1 MQMGAIY
8 AGAQITVVAA
18 AGSDPNFGLPGVL
31 SQGRSVPKAEK
42 VGKVWLKP
50 LPRLVQLAEVSE
62 SKWASRA
69 WTFQEFHRSRRRLIF
84 TENQAIFVCNSG
96 MKYEIAFSGISWI
109 SSSKERE
116 QDIYWAQQWLP
127 RCTMTR
133 DLQYGGATTMDRAAG
148 YLEAYSKRDLSYDT
162 DALDAIAGALE
173 PLQKDNVYHIWGVPF
188 QYTSKGPTECFPAV
202 STNLSGNLNHDEE
215 SFPSANS
222 TGQANTLS
230 QDRVDCGPSYVL
242 TETEQILREVG
253 MYRSNP
259 CIGMALS
266 WYHIGTCL
274 RRQGFPSWSPLG
286 WAGPIGWHR
295 IHGIAN
301 LSVVLTHTFQ
311 AKVHNPTSNYELSAS
326 TLVQEHAFDS
336 GPPALELMLKTV
348 RLDLHYKF
356 SHYNFQ
362 VAVRLNFDYVYLVD
376 VIWDISAGLVR
387 AQRLMGALLKR
398 IRFEVLI
405 MVFATHGELWERVG
419 IIKLDLS
426 SNFSLGVRHHR
437 NLDTRISTSE
447 CLTVLESLRVTDTGE
462 WWHNIFEDY
471 RPILIQ

>member
-8 AGAQITVVAA
+8 AGAQITIVAA

-96 MKYEIAFSGISWI
+96 MEYEIAFSGISWI
-109 SSSKERE
+109 PSSKERK
-116 QDIYWAQQWLP
+116 QDTYWAQQWLP

-133 DLQYGGATTMDRAAG
+133 GLQYSGAATIDRAAG

-188 QYTSKGPTECFPAV
+188 QYTSKDPTECLPAV

-215 SFPSANS
+215 SFPSANP
-222 TGQANTLS
+222 TGQANILS
-230 QDRVDCGPSYVL
+230 QDRVDCEPSYVL
-242 TETEQILREVG
+242 TETEQILPGVSIS
-253 MYRSNP
+253 RSKP

-266 WYHIGTCL
+266 WYHIGTCR

-295 IHGIAN
+295 EYGIAN
-301 LSVVLTHTFQ
+301 LSVELTHTFQ
-311 AKVHNPTSNYELSAS
+311 AKVHNPTLNYDLSDSN
-326 TLVQEHAFDS
+326 LVQEHAFDS
-336 GPPALELMLKTV
+336 GPPALELMMKTV
-348 RLDLHYKF
+348 QLDLY
-356 SHYNFQ
+356 YNFLHGDFQ
-362 VAVRLNFDYVYLVD
+362 VAVRLNFDYVYLAD
-376 VIWDISAGLVR
+376 VTWDIDARLVR

-419 IIKLDLS
+419 IMKLDLS

-437 NLDTRISTSE
+437 NLDTRISTYE

>member
-8 AGAQITVVAA
+8 AGAQITLVAA

-42 VGKVWLKP
+42 IGNVWLKP

-96 MKYEIAFSGISWI
+96 MKYEIALSSISWI
-109 SSSKERE
+109 PRFKERE
-116 QDIYWAQQWLP
+116 QDTYWAQQWLP

-133 DLQYGGATTMDRAAG
+133 DLQYDATTIDRAIG

-173 PLQKDNVYHIWGVPF
+173 PLQKDDVYHVWGVPF
-188 QYTSKGPTECFPAV
+188 QYTSEDPTECLPAV
-202 STNLSGNLNHDEE
+202 STNLSGNFNYDGE

-230 QDRVDCGPSYVL
+230 QDRVNCGPSYVL
-242 TETEQILREVG
+242 PETDQFLPEVSTS
-253 MYRSNP
+253 RSKP
-259 CIGMALS
+259 CIEMALS
-266 WYHIGTCL
+266 WYHIGTCR

-295 IHGIAN
+295 EYGMAN
-301 LSVVLTHTFQ
+301 PSVVLTHTYQ

-326 TLVQEHAFDS
+326 SLVQEHAFDS
-336 GPPALELMLKTV
+336 GPPALELMMKTV
-348 RLDLHYKF
+348 QLDL
-356 SHYNFQ
+356 HYNFQ
-362 VAVRLNFDYVYLVD
+362 VAFRLNFDYVCLAN
-376 VIWDISAGLVR
+376 VIWDMDPRLVR
-387 AQRLMGALLKR
+387 VQRLMGTLLKR
-398 IRFEVLI
+398 NRFAALI
-405 MVFATHGELWERVG
+405 MVLAAHGELWERVG
-419 IIKLDLS
+419 IIKLDSISDLVS
-426 SNFSLGVRHHR
+426 GLRCHR
-437 NLDTRISTSE
+437 NFDFSVSRSE
-447 CLTVLESLRVTDTGE
+447 LEKFYESLCLTDTE
-462 WWHNIFEDY
+462 AWWQNIFEDY